1 MKPRVTNRSRSAA
14 EAKHNKG
21 TIVTNPPIAS
31 IPISVTSLSPPREP
45 ESKRNT
51 ADMGQTKEV
60 STNSHKIEDTARRF
74 LIKP

>member
-21 TIVTNPPIAS
+21 TMVTNPPIAS
-31 IPISVTSLSPPREP
+31 IPISVKSLSPPKDP
-45 ESKRNT
+45 ERKRNT
-51 ADMGQTKEV
+51 AAMGQTKEV
-60 STNSHKIEDTARRF
+60 STNSPRIEGTAKRF